1 MKERAKEDA
10 ERKKQ
15 RKNQREKQQT
25 IKAEK
30 RKGEKVHITNMNK

>member
-1 MKERAKEDA
+1 MKERAKEEA

-30 RKGEKVHITNMNK
+30 RKGEKSAHHKHE